1 MSVFSLLE
9 IRSVSSLCPRLRLLP
24 RSVSSKSSS
33 GSEESEALG
42 VDFSDEGLL
51 TDLVVLSRRP
61 DVPDDEDECWD
72 WELVARALEDRRG
85 DGGAIEEI
93 GLEGSAA
100 GSEKSR
106 GNQRSQTCWS
116 RRKDVRS

>member
-1 MSVFSLLE
+1 
-9 IRSVSSLCPRLRLLP
+9 VSSN
-24 RSVSSKSSS
+24 SSR

-51 TDLVVLSRRP
+51 TALVLLSRRP
-61 DVPDDEDECWD
+61 DVPEDEDECWD

-85 DGGAIEEI
+85 DCGAIEEI

-100 GSEKSR
+100 GSEKGRGWHRSR
-106 GNQRSQTCWS
+106 VCQS
-116 RRKDVRS
+116 RQEKF

>member
-1 MSVFSLLE
+1 M
-9 IRSVSSLCPRLRLLP
+9 
-24 RSVSSKSSS
+24 SSKSSS
-33 GSEESEALG
+33 GSEEREALG

-51 TDLVVLSRRP
+51 TDLVLLSRRP

-100 GSEKSR
+100 GRVRREESTAR
-106 GNQRSQTCWS
+106 GRVGASGE
-116 RRKDVRS
+116 V